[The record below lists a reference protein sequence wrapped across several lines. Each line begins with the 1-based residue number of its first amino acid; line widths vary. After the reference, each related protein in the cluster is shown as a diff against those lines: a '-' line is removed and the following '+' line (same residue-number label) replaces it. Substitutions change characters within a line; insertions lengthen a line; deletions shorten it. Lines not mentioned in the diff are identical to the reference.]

1 MRKPGGRHPDQ
12 CPSLAACIGG
22 FTVKMTWAEIVAL
35 YRLTLDRPPHNP
47 QPRYNVCPTDPI
59 DVVTEG
65 DCKRDFVRMWW
76 GVVPWWWSKPLN
88 ELRAATFNA
97 RAETVGTNYV
107 HLTEPA
113 ALVIG

>member
-35 YRLTLDRPPHNP
+35 YRLTLDRPPHNL
-47 QPRYNVCPTDPI
+47 QPRCNVCPTDPI
-59 DVVTEG
+59 DVVTERDG
-65 DCKRDFVRMWW
+65 KRDFVR
-76 GVVPWWWSKPLN
+76 KPLK
-88 ELRAATFNA
+88 ELRGATFNA
-97 RAETVGTNYV
+97 RAETVETNYV